1 MQEQS
6 NGGTDLAFSILR
18 LWSGRANLRHEEG
31 INVELTC
38 SRKRILVIDD
48 ENLIRW
54 SLCATLEGENY
65 EVHIADSAETATEL
79 TRDMDFDLIIT
90 DYRLEKENGL
100 EFSRKI
106 KSRSPNT
113 IVFMLTAYGTEELRS
128 RAVGIGVE
136 AFFDKPFDMSSL
148 TKEVKRCLSKPD
160 EDSPVFL

>member
-1 MQEQS
+1 VLLLR
-6 NGGTDLAFSILR
+6 NGGASLR
-18 LWSGRANLRHEEG
+18 QEEG

-38 SRKRILVIDD
+38 SRKRILVVDD

-54 SLCATLEGENY
+54 SLCATLEGEDY
-65 EVHIADSAETATEL
+65 EVHIADSAESAVEL
-79 TRDMDFDLIIT
+79 TRNMNFDLIIT

-100 EFSRKI
+100 DFSRKI
-106 KSRSPNT
+106 KSRFPST

-148 TKEVKRCLSKPD
+148 TKEVKRYLSRPEKDP
-160 EDSPVFL
+160 PAFR